1 MMLIA
6 LLLYA
11 IGSFIKF
18 LFRMF
23 VILVGIICICLSSF
37 DIFMIVRLLV
47 KGVEVDNPVLNL
59 FVCFII
65 LIFGICCFASL
76 LTKRN
81 KTQ

>member
-23 VILVGIICICLSSF
+23 VMLVGTICICLSSF

-47 KGVEVDNPVLNL
+47 RGVEVESPVLSL
-59 FVCFII
+59 TGCIAVFAFGIVCFTY
-65 LIFGICCFASL
+65 LIS
-76 LTKRN
+76 RN
-81 KTQ
+81 KNS

>member
-23 VILVGIICICLSSF
+23 VMLVGIICICLSSF

-47 KGVEVDNPVLNL
+47 KGVEIESLVLSL
-59 FVCFII
+59 T
-65 LIFGICCFASL
+65 GCFAVFAFGVICFVYL
-76 LTKRN
+76 MKRHKN
-81 KTQ
+81 S

>member
-23 VILVGIICICLSSF
+23 VMLVGIICICLSSF
-37 DIFMIVRLLV
+37 DIVMIIRLIL
-47 KGVEVDNPVLNL
+47 KGVEIDNLVLNL

-65 LIFGICCFASL
+65 LISGICCFASL
-76 LTKRN
+76 LIKRN